1 MLNVWVSRACSV
13 SSHMVVSA
21 TRVYLKRHLVTER
34 LLICDDGISVS
45 QWQADSYEVIS
56 AAKSLSE
63 LSCVQ
68 RDTAGSR

>member
-1 MLNVWVSRACSV
+1 
-13 SSHMVVSA
+13 MVVSA

-34 LLICDDGISVS
+34 LLICDDRISVS

-68 RDTAGSR
+68 GDTAGSR